1 MTLMSGKEK
10 VVRMDLSP
18 HQDVP
23 NPSWSQID
31 AAIRSLDGARN
42 SLISLTIGDPVPH
55 MAIGGGPDR
64 YILYATFDNLT
75 FATLADPSIEPGT
88 IELVAGQRGKYQ
100 ARNAVSL
107 ALVLQAARVFAASG
121 VLDRGLTWDTK

>member
-1 MTLMSGKEK
+1 MTPMNGDGK

-18 HQDVP
+18 QQDVP
-23 NPSWSQID
+23 NPSWLQID
-31 AAIRSLDGARN
+31 AAIRGLDGARN
-42 SLISLTIGDPVPH
+42 SLLSLAIGDPVPH

-75 FATLADPSIEPGT
+75 FATLADPNVGPGT
-88 IELVAGQRGKYQ
+88 VELVAGQRGKYP

-107 ALVLQAARVFAASG
+107 ALVLQAARVFAMSG
-121 VLDRGLTWDTK
+121 LLDHGLTWDTK